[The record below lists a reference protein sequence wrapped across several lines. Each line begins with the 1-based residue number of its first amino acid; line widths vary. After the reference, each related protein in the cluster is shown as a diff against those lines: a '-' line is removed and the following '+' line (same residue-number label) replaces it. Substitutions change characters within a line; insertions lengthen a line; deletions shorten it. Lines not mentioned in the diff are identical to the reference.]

1 MQSMATV
8 INARWTGLWRKRRA
22 IIACDACISH
32 RTKLETAIWQAAQP
46 RDTGHPNDRLL
57 LFALGFDD
65 LLAAIKTVGA
75 DVMAQVRFARRGLY
89 REWRIGQ
96 EIMRP
101 VHAAF

>member
-1 MQSMATV
+1 MTV
-8 INARWTGLWRKRRA
+8 
-22 IIACDACISH
+22 
-32 RTKLETAIWQAAQP
+32 
-46 RDTGHPNDRLL
+46 L

-75 DVMAQVRFARRGLY
+75 DVMAQVRFARSGLY